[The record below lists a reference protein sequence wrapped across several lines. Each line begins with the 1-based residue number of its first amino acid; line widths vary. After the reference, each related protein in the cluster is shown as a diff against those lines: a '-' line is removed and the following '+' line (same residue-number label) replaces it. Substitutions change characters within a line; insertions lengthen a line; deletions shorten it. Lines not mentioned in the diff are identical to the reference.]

1 MERSGHYRYHSAGR
15 HCSTGQQP
23 SQLLIN
29 QVNIGIICIS
39 FDCISS
45 SKCRHFQF
53 QHLKKGSS
61 RMYSCLYRVLASDQ
75 VISFNFFQT
84 CKVEIEERD
93 MELPT
98 HTAPKIRV
106 LRTIITVEIEFK
118 LSSDD
123 LKTRSEAS
131 SLTICQLIALSE

>member
-1 MERSGHYRYHSAGR
+1 
-15 HCSTGQQP
+15 
-23 SQLLIN
+23 
-29 QVNIGIICIS
+29 
-39 FDCISS
+39 
-45 SKCRHFQF
+45 
-53 QHLKKGSS
+53 
-61 RMYSCLYRVLASDQ
+61 MYSCLYRVQARDQ
-75 VISFNFFQT
+75 VISFNIFKT
-84 CKVEIEERD
+84 CEVEIEGRD

-118 LSSDD
+118 LSSDE